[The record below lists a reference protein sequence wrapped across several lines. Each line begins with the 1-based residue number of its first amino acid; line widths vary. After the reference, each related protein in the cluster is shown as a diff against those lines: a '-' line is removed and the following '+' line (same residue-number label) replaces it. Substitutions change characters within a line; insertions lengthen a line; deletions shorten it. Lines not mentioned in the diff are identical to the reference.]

1 MSDGIIG
8 MKNGKHFHFDNL
20 FLNCP
25 VKCGFIDL
33 YQIGELCCESGYV
46 IEEHMQTLCEITY
59 VISGSGRA
67 FVDGEPVPLTAGDAM
82 INSVGHRHKIEAGKN
97 SFLRFAYIG
106 FLFNGNAAKKK
117 YRDLTEIYNSSP
129 FKNLKADST
138 VYYPFIRLVDEFYR
152 GGLCSDKITE
162 CYCEQIIIHTARLF
176 FDNPEKALP
185 QRRIDRKS
193 TCPAVYSVIRYVE
206 ENIENIESIHEIAAY
221 AGYSYTYLS
230 HLFKNKTGII
240 LSEYIRYK
248 KIERAASLIRDGG
261 MSPTQAGEILRYESL
276 ASFSKS
282 FKSVM
287 GISPRKY
294 AADCKK

>member
-20 FLNCP
+20 FFNCP

-117 YRDLTEIYNSSP
+117 YRDLTEVYNSSP
-129 FKNLKADST
+129 FKILKADST
-138 VYYPFIRLVDEFYR
+138 VA
-152 GGLCSDKITE
+152 GC
-162 CYCEQIIIHTARLF
+162 
-176 FDNPEKALP
+176 
-185 QRRIDRKS
+185 
-193 TCPAVYSVIRYVE
+193 AVI
-206 ENIENIESIHEIAAY
+206 
-221 AGYSYTYLS
+221 
-230 HLFKNKTGII
+230 K
-240 LSEYIRYK
+240 
-248 KIERAASLIRDGG
+248 
-261 MSPTQAGEILRYESL
+261 
-276 ASFSKS
+276 
-282 FKSVM
+282 
-287 GISPRKY
+287 
-294 AADCKK
+294 

>member
-1 MSDGIIG
+1 
-8 MKNGKHFHFDNL
+8 
-20 FLNCP
+20 
-25 VKCGFIDL
+25 
-33 YQIGELCCESGYV
+33 
-46 IEEHMQTLCEITY
+46 MQTLCEITY

-129 FKNLKADST
+129 FKILKADS
-138 VYYPFIRLVDEFYR
+138 
-152 GGLCSDKITE
+152 
-162 CYCEQIIIHTARLF
+162 TARLF

-261 MSPTQAGEILRYESL
+261 MSPTQAGEVLRYESL
-276 ASFSKS
+276 SFFSKS
-282 FKSVM
+282 F
-287 GISPRKY
+287 
-294 AADCKK
+294 